1 MARKQPPFP
10 THRHGRHNEA
20 VTRSATELM
29 DAALQLVAESGLTDL
44 TLTDVARR
52 AGVSRATTYREFG
65 DKDGLVA
72 ALVRREIGTM
82 IAAAYQEVD
91 MTAPTPEL
99 ARTATLF
106 ALRYLRAHEAFRYIR
121 GHEPQW
127 LLNAAVTHMES
138 ERNLVETVAALLT
151 PLLSLR
157 RAGDLSVT
165 PEQAAEI
172 IVRTVLSHILVERS
186 TLSDDEIAAMVVRAT
201 SA

>member
-1 MARKQPPFP
+1 M
-10 THRHGRHNEA
+10 
-20 VTRSATELM
+20 TRSAAELM

-72 ALVRREIGTM
+72 ALVRREIGSM
-82 IAAAYQEVD
+82 IAAAYQVVD

-106 ALRYLRAHEAFRYIR
+106 ALRYLRSHEAFRYIR

-127 LLNAAVTHMES
+127 LLNAAVTHVDS

-151 PLLSLR
+151 PLLSLQ
-157 RAGDLSVT
+157 RAGDLTVT

-186 TLSDDEIAAMVVRAT
+186 ALSDDEIAEMVARAT